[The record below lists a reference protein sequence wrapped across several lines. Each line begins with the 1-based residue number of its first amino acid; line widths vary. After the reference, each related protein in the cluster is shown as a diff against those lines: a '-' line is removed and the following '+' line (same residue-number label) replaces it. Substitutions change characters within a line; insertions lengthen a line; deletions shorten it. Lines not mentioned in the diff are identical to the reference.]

1 MSTSQS
7 ALLHHDP
14 RSLYSDIPPDLRTR
28 LEDHP
33 TLLVSWWAT
42 GFSLAIIVTRVCG
55 RYIRIERFFPEDKVM
70 MASIIP
76 LVIRMAF
83 VHMVLVYGTNN
94 TKTEGLS
101 AEDIHHR
108 ELGSKLV
115 LAARIFYAIFIWTAK
130 FTVCSFLKRVVGMM
144 WRRSLQLFLK
154 FLYYFLAST
163 LIAVVIAT
171 LTECQ
176 PFHHYWQ
183 VVPDPGPQCRSGY
196 ANLITMGTCDI
207 ITDLLLVA
215 FPIPLIMMTHMPV
228 KRKASLVILFALSLI
243 LVGITCYRV
252 PSVIWHNG
260 SQQYRSLLASLE
272 ILAATA
278 VSNAVVIGSFVR
290 DKGVKK
296 QKFKK
301 ALGSAS
307 VSESMDYSSLRRVTI
322 THHQWGSDSD
332 LAAGLGIRLSPDLCS
347 SDSHWP
353 QPSPN
358 TTPFPFTA
366 RTGSLNPNW
375 SFTRQPS
382 DDDRTSTTGSLD
394 LKVSPHEYIETTKTP
409 HKSSG
414 DAATAM
420 SSPSKV
426 SMFDVG
432 GLLNEPSPAPH
443 DAPIPPPTVPPPPAV
458 TGRPTRRGG
467 SAAFLQDV
475 GGLLATPDPVPA
487 VSQPSP
493 SHPPPRLGVLRTY
506 SSGRRRGSSV
516 HWSDSSD
523 SPVPPYRA
531 GSDVTAPIPEGA
543 NDVELQD
550 VGGLLSRNS

>member
-1 MSTSQS
+1 MSSTLQPM
-7 ALLHHDP
+7 LHDP
-14 RSLYSDIPPDLRTR
+14 RSIYSNIPPDIRTR
-28 LEDHP
+28 VDNHP

-94 TKTEGLS
+94 TKTDGLT
-101 AEDIHHR
+101 AEDIHNR
-108 ELGSKLV
+108 ELGSKFV
-115 LAARIFYAIFIWTAK
+115 LASRIFYAIFIWTAK
-130 FTVCSFLKRVVGMM
+130 FTVCAFLKRVAGMM
-144 WRRSLQLFLK
+144 WRRSLRIFLK

-171 LTECQ
+171 LAECQ
-176 PFHHYWQ
+176 PFPHYWQ

-228 KRKASLVILFALSLI
+228 KRKASLAILFALSLI
-243 LVGITCYRV
+243 LVGITSYRV
-252 PSVIWHNG
+252 PSVIQHKG

-301 ALGSAS
+301 AQGSAS
-307 VSESMDYSSLRRVTI
+307 VSESMDYSSIRRVTI

-332 LAAGLGIRLSPDLCS
+332 LAAGLGIRLDPDLCS
-347 SDSHWP
+347 SDTQWP
-353 QPSPN
+353 QPGQI
-358 TTPFPFTA
+358 TTPYPFTA
-366 RTGSLNPNW
+366 RTGTLNANW
-375 SFTRQPS
+375 SFTRQPT
-382 DDDRTSTTGSLD
+382 DDDRTSTTGSLE

-409 HKSSG
+409 RKTSG
-414 DAATAM
+414 DNGM
-420 SSPSKV
+420 SSPSNV

-432 GLLNEPSPAPH
+432 GLLNEPSPTAHEPTS
-443 DAPIPPPTVPPPPAV
+443 PPLATPARSA
-458 TGRPTRRGG
+458 TSRRPSLRRG
-467 SAAFLQDV
+467 SMALLQDV
-475 GGLLATPDPVPA
+475 GGLLAAPDPVH
-487 VSQPSP
+487 VSPQQSSP
-493 SHPPPRLGVLRTY
+493 DTSRPGVLRTY
-506 SSGRRRGSSV
+506 SSGRRGRRGSSV

-523 SPVPPYRA
+523 SPAPPYRA
-531 GSDVTAPIPEGA
+531 GSDVTAPIPEG

-550 VGGLLSRNS
+550 VGGLLSRHS